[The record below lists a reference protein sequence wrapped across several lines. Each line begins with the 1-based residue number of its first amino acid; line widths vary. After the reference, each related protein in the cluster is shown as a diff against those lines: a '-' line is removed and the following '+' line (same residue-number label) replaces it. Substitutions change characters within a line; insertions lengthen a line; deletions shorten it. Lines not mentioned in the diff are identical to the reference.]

1 MIESLFN
8 SQMVVAGPAIILLL
22 CLFAISGLLLVRRLV
37 LPRLRAH

>member
-1 MIESLFN
+1 MLESLFDFPL
-8 SQMVVAGPAIILLL
+8 VVAGPAIILLL